1 MTHPD
6 HPDHPDH
13 PAAAL
18 HVLRGDPGPL
28 ELAVLTAVLLAA
40 RRTAPHT
47 PAPRAGARARAAWN
61 PPGPGHNRPS
71 WKTPP

>member
-6 HPDHPDH
+6 HPDHP
-13 PAAAL
+13 AAL
-18 HVLRGDPGPL
+18 HVLHGDPDPL

-40 RRTAPHT
+40 RRTRQT
-47 PAPRAGARARAAWN
+47 PAPRAGARPQAAWR
-61 PPGPGHNRPS
+61 PPAPSHRRPS